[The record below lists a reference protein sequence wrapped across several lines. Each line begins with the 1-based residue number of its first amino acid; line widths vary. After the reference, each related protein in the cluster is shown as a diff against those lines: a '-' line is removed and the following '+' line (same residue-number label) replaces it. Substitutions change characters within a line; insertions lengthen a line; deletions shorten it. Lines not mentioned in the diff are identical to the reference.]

1 MNRFSGFSETKNH
14 EQRTYTDYYSARNTI
29 DRVIDDQGDFFF
41 DVQKSQNI
49 PIKQN
54 KIYADQDSKKRDHE
68 MMR

>member
-1 MNRFSGFSETKNH
+1 MSRFSGFSEKKTY
-14 EQRTYTDYYSARNTI
+14 ERRTYTDYYSARNTI